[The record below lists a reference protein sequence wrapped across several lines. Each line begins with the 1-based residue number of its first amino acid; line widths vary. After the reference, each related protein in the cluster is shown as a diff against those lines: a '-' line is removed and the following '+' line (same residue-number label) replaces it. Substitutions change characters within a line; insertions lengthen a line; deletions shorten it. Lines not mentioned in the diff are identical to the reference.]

1 MAQEAEMQ
9 KQDVSDGADEQAAAV
24 EQQDSRAPE
33 PAVRD
38 GEPSARAGGR
48 SVEVGNFRVFSD
60 LRL

>member
-48 SVEVGNFRVFSD
+48 RAEP